1 MNGSELRQE
10 AEELAEVIHAAHR
23 SYCLGDRVCA
33 ESRIIA
39 VALID
44 AGYERD
50 MEGRRSRRI
59 VALLIALAVGSVVA
73 AAVGLAGVSYLLLSA
88 VAFGITAVYLLGG
101 DR

>member
-1 MNGSELRQE
+1 MKTKTTRS
-10 AEELAEVIHAAHR
+10 ELAEMAELIHAAHR

-33 ESRIIA
+33 ESRMIA
-39 VALID
+39 VALVD

-88 VAFGITAVYLLGG
+88 VAIGITAVYLIGG